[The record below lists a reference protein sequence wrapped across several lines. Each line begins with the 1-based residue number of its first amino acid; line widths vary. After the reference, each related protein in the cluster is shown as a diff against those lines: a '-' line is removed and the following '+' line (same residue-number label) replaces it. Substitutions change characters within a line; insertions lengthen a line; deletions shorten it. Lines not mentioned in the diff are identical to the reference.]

1 MAKYLAKANYTQKGL
16 EGLLQDGGSKR
27 RDVVEKLA
35 ASLGAKVESF
45 YYAFGDTDLYL
56 IMDAPDNLS
65 AATASLVVS
74 AAGGAQVS
82 ITVLLTPEEI
92 DEVAKKSAAYT
103 APGK

>member
-82 ITVLLTPEEI
+82 ISVLLTPEEI

>member
-1 MAKYLAKANYTQKGL
+1 MWWRNWP
-16 EGLLQDGGSKR
+16 
-27 RDVVEKLA
+27 

-45 YYAFGDTDLYL
+45 YYAFGDTDLYS

-65 AATASLVVS
+65 AAAASLVVS